1 MNIELNTNNIINSF
15 KNDKYCHAFLFVT
28 NNLYKC
34 HNNLIEI
41 IKKINCPNESSDDC
55 NCQICN
61 LTKNGNNPDIIDLY
75 PNGKE
80 YKVDQINELLE
91 IFNTK
96 PSISKYKIYIINEAD
111 TLGTLCSNKL
121 LKFLEEPESKIIG
134 FFITNNLQGML
145 NTIQSRCEIFNFNYE
160 QLNVLDTLDI
170 NENDFEK
177 FYNQALNL
185 LFILNDSPKYVLM
198 IETKKLI
205 NYDRDEIFK
214 LIKILKNMYIL
225 KYKVIM
231 KEIDELEY
239 MKQIL
244 DNITTNDII
253 LIVKRIKLLDN
264 ILNDLKFN
272 VNKELIFNK
281 LFLMWE

>member
-1 MNIELNTNNIINSF
+1 
-15 KNDKYCHAFLFVT
+15 
-28 NNLYKC
+28 
-34 HNNLIEI
+34 
-41 IKKINCPNESSDDC
+41 
-55 NCQICN
+55 
-61 LTKNGNNPDIIDLY
+61 
-75 PNGKE
+75 
-80 YKVDQINELLE
+80 
-91 IFNTK
+91 
-96 PSISKYKIYIINEAD
+96 
-111 TLGTLCSNKL
+111 
-121 LKFLEEPESKIIG
+121 
-134 FFITNNLQGML
+134 
-145 NTIQSRCEIFNFNYE
+145 
-160 QLNVLDTLDI
+160 
-170 NENDFEK
+170 
-177 FYNQALNL
+177 
-185 LFILNDSPKYVLM
+185 M